1 MSAESPVSGRYFL
14 DDHDAVCALL
24 GIFGNLPALGSRLA
38 RLVEAGVMERR
49 EYRDDGQRARVEY
62 PLTDMGQSLDLSF
75 TALTEWSDRWIG
87 NGSGP
92 LALR

>member
-1 MSAESPVSGRYFL
+1 
-14 DDHDAVCALL
+14 
-24 GIFGNLPALGSRLA
+24 
-38 RLVEAGVMERR
+38 MERR

>member
-1 MSAESPVSGRYFL
+1 
-14 DDHDAVCALL
+14 
-24 GIFGNLPALGSRLA
+24 LPALGSRLA

>member
-1 MSAESPVSGRYFL
+1 
-14 DDHDAVCALL
+14 
-24 GIFGNLPALGSRLA
+24 
-38 RLVEAGVMERR
+38 MERR

-62 PLTDMGQSLDLSF
+62 PLTDMGQSLGLSF